1 MMMSNSKKMTKAD
14 LIKAL
19 ADVADDA
26 TIYFETR
33 DNGFN
38 VKKIRH
44 CNTQKCLWIDLD
56 YDIDFGN
63 DNADPADEFLHY

>member
-14 LIKAL
+14 LIEAL

-26 TIYFETR
+26 IIYFEAR
-33 DNGFN
+33 DSGFN
-38 VKKIRH
+38 VEKISH

-63 DNADPADEFLHY
+63 DNADPNDFLHY